1 MATYSDIFIDQGTS
15 YASTIDVFDPN
26 GLPLNL
32 TNYSARG
39 QIRKTYA
46 SANAINFTTNMN
58 QAALGKVTILL
69 TATQTRAMKP
79 GRYVYNIEVYND
91 GGHVVR
97 ISEGQIEINPTTIRL

>member
-32 TNYSARG
+32 TDYNARG

-46 SANAINFTTNMN
+46 SANAIDFTTNIN
-58 QAALGKVTILL
+58 QPTVGKVNISL
-69 TATQTRAMKP
+69 TATQTRNMKP
-79 GRYVYNIEVYND
+79 GRYVYNVEVYNSS
-91 GGHVVR
+91 GYVVR

>member
-32 TNYSARG
+32 TDYSARG

-46 SANAINFTTNMN
+46 SANAIDFTTNIN
-58 QAALGKVTILL
+58 DPETGKVHISL
-69 TATQTRAMKP
+69 TAAQTRVMKP
-79 GRYVYNIEVYND
+79 GRYVYDVEIYNS
-91 GGHVVR
+91 GGNVIR
-97 ISEGQIEINPTTIRL
+97 ISEGQVEISPATTRP